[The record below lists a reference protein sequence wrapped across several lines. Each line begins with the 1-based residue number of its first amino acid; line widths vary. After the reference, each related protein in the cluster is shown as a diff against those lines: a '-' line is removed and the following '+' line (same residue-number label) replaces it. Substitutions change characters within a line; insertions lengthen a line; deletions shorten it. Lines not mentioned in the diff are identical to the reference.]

1 MNEKYI
7 DCMDMFTKKKKKRE
21 EMLVWSL
28 DMIIIIRIIKDKR
41 KWER

>member
-1 MNEKYI
+1 
-7 DCMDMFTKKKKKRE
+7 MDMFTKKEKKR

-28 DMIIIIRIIKDKR
+28 DMIIIIIIIIIIKDKR